1 MKAVIF
7 CGILAGSAGVAAA
20 VTEVFAPRVISGLAH
35 DAAPAFTPDGDT
47 VHFSRSSAEWA
58 ASKRARSVLAF
69 APAEENAG
77 TSVPTHRDPVDAQF
91 DDLGNGVLKD
101 TKTGLQWTQAD
112 NGSDINWHDAK
123 SFCKNR
129 DGSWRLPAVDEL
141 EAIYNA
147 NAPSPKTCFVH
158 NGTSFPCKVSHLFNL
173 TGAGFWSGTQS
184 GSAKAWDVTLIY
196 GTRHSDPV
204 SDPSYHRALCVR
216 RI

>member
-1 MKAVIF
+1 M
-7 CGILAGSAGVAAA
+7 
-20 VTEVFAPRVISGLAH
+20 
-35 DAAPAFTPDGDT
+35 
-47 VHFSRSSAEWA
+47 
-58 ASKRARSVLAF
+58 LAF
-69 APAEENAG
+69 ALAEENAG
-77 TSVPTHRDPVDAQF
+77 TSVQTHSDPVDAEF
-91 DDLGNGVLKD
+91 ADLGNGVLKD

-112 NGSDINWHDAK
+112 NGFDINWYDAK
-123 SFCKNR
+123 SLCKNK

-147 NAPSPKTCFVH
+147 NTPSPKICFVH
-158 NGTSFPCKVSHLFNL
+158 NSTYFPCKVSHLFNL

-196 GTRHSDPV
+196 GTRHLDPV